1 MADST
6 LALTLRL
13 LVEGQQQLLDVQKIM
28 DSLQDKTIN
37 VRVNN
42 TGTGSIDETTQKMAG
57 LGESIVTTQNE
68 SDRAA
73 QSLDSNAEKY
83 ASMGRTAEDMGTR
96 LGMSGAQA
104 TLMGGAAGAAATKVE
119 GLGGSFSRTKGH
131 LSNLTGGMAGFIPML
146 AGMSLVNTIDQFGQF
161 GHQVEL
167 TKDLMGGTAQ
177 QASDWT
183 GAANDMGISSRMV
196 AMTVKGLQM
205 NLDALNVS
213 QDKNLDQTQTLAIEA
228 NKVTVAQNEY
238 NAAVKKYGENSSEAL
253 TKQDAL
259 TVAQEHYN
267 QMVSSGGQALNKFT
281 AGAKDLGIQIYDNN
295 GKMLDTNTI
304 LMEMA
309 NAYANTN
316 DQQRAT
322 QDITGMLG
330 QRAYQILPLLQQG
343 ASGIQELFQQTRNS
357 GMEMNQQTLD
367 TSVAAEKNIQA
378 IQQDMKG
385 FAMHIAAD
393 VEPVMQFVH
402 DHIDAFKTLAEVV
415 AGLVAIKAGWAFGK
429 DLVKDLGEA
438 VDLAKGL
445 GGKVAHIAQFLGGR
459 TSSGA
464 APPSDSGGVG
474 GALDMTKGIRVFGG
488 PVEVIGKG
496 GLPGLG
502 ESAPQPPVTEPLAAG
517 GGGAAAA
524 ETFSGAMAPA
534 TAALVVAAPAA
545 MVANQLFMQA
555 NILKGMHDTL
565 MQDEEAIKKSVGP
578 TNLTA
583 QQWQKILEDLQD
595 HRIKTRG
602 DLLNEV
608 RNLEGTNTATK
619 TTKETW
625 GNILGDAQAFEK
637 FGKGWAPT
645 VQSDLKK
652 VLIHGSD
659 YEAAMGDLSTLIA
672 QGKVTNSEQ
681 VASYLKNWNS
691 IQQHA
696 TDAQDAQQ
704 EYAMLLEQG
713 QIPLGSN
720 INDFITAWNQSKENG
735 DSIQTEMK
743 IMSDLSSQ
751 AAQHTTDTAQWLG
764 SLANQ
769 IGVPVNTIISDYVTT
784 ASFAA
789 SSAQHAQD
797 INNLLATGVTDA
809 NGVDAKVGSI
819 RASKWG
825 SIVGFEWGG
834 ALPHYARGGPIVVGE
849 SGPEVFMPP
858 GVGEIIPNHRLQ
870 TLGGGAGGGA
880 YNHFDLRGSTFLSD
894 RDIDALIRKMED
906 RLTTV
911 TLPSAGRQLT
921 R

>member
-13 LVEGQQQLLDVQKIM
+13 LVDGQQQLLDVQKTL
-28 DSLQDKTIN
+28 DSLQDKTLN

-42 TGTGSIDETTQKMAG
+42 TGAGSIDETSQKVSG
-57 LGESIVTTQNE
+57 LGETIATTTNEADKAATAVDSTTEKYTAMGTTAENMGQRVEAAGTQVTTMG
-68 SDRAA
+68 STSVDT
-73 QSLDSNAEKY
+73 
-83 ASMGRTAEDMGTR
+83 ASKVDNMGASFERTR
-96 LGMSGAQA
+96 
-104 TLMGGAAGAAATKVE
+104 
-119 GLGGSFSRTKGH
+119 GH
-131 LSNLTGGMAGFIPML
+131 LNNLTGGMAGFIPML
-146 AGMSLVNTIDQFGQF
+146 AGMSLVGTIQQFGEF

-183 GAANDMGISSRMV
+183 GAATDMGISSRMV

-205 NLDALNVS
+205 NLDALNVT
-213 QDKNLDQTQTLAIEA
+213 QAKNIDTTQVLAIEA
-228 NKVTVAQNEY
+228 NKVRLAQDAY
-238 NAAVKKYGENSSEAL
+238 NAAVKKYGENSDQAL

-267 QMVSSGGQALNKFT
+267 SLVSSGGQALNKFT

-367 TSVAAEKNIQA
+367 TATTAEKNFQE
-378 IQQDMKG
+378 IQQRIKG
-385 FAMHIAAD
+385 FMMD
-393 VEPVMQFVH
+393 VASDVTPVIEFVS
-402 DHIDAFKTLAEVV
+402 DHIGAFEKLAETI
-415 AGLVAIKAGWAFGK
+415 AGIVAIKAGWAFGK
-429 DLVKDLGEA
+429 DLVKDLREA

-459 TSSGA
+459 TGSGA

-496 GLPGLG
+496 GLPGLR

-583 QQWQKILEDLQD
+583 QQWQKIFEDLQD

-625 GNILGDAQAFEK
+625 GNILGDAQAFEN

-704 EYAMLLEQG
+704 KYAMLLEQG

-735 DSIQTEMK
+735 DSVQTEMK

-809 NGVDAKVGSI
+809 NGVDAKVGSM
-819 RASKWG
+819 RAGKWG
-825 SIVGFEWGG
+825 GIFGFEWGG
-834 ALPHYARGGPIVVGE
+834 MLPHYASGGPIVVGE
-849 SGPEVFMPP
+849 AGPEIFQPP